1 MHSLKTV
8 SLAGLLVMSAACA
21 TTFFTSTWVNPG
33 TRPVALTG
41 QKIVALMVT
50 GDDTNRRSAEDAL
63 ARQITARGGQG
74 IAAWTIISTADVQN
88 EEKTRAAMTGA
99 GAVAIVTMEIVDQRR
114 EIDPVN
120 FRTSVSTSR
129 RSFWGNYHWAWRTSW
144 VPPPQTRTNVWIETL
159 VYLARTGRTPLGRT
173 QPDRE
178 PEQRCRL
185 VRGSGGRGRR
195 GDAANRPAEA
205 PCPVTAERF

>member
-99 GAVAIVTMEIVDQRR
+99 GAVAVVTMEIVDQRR

-159 VYLARTGRTPLGRT
+159 VYSLEPDELLWAGRSRTVNPNSVAGLFG
-173 QPDRE
+173 E
-178 PEQRCRL
+178 
-185 VRGSGGRGRR
+185 VA
-195 GDAANRPAEA
+195 DAAAGEMQQIGLLKP
-205 PCPVTAERF
+205 PVQ

>member
-1 MHSLKTV
+1 
-8 SLAGLLVMSAACA
+8 
-21 TTFFTSTWVNPG
+21 
-33 TRPVALTG
+33 
-41 QKIVALMVT
+41 MVT

-144 VPPPQTRTNVWIETL
+144 VPPPQTRTNVWVETL
-159 VYLARTGRTPLGRT
+159 VYSLEPDELLWAGRSRTVNPNSVAGLFG
-173 QPDRE
+173 E
-178 PEQRCRL
+178 
-185 VRGSGGRGRR
+185 VA
-195 GDAANRPAEA
+195 DAAAGEMQQIGLLKPPAQ
-205 PCPVTAERF
+205 